1 MGMKINPLLG
11 IFENKEIEK
20 TYFDQFFESSMVFL
34 RRSLMMLGI
43 LYTLFLIPDWLFLRP
58 HADFVW
64 AFLNRGLFFFLVM
77 ILYFWLRF
85 GKGFTLY
92 PIIMLLTEIAVSLL
106 FIQMFVVYDK
116 SSDLMI
122 QFLGMISMIL
132 GMFLVPNRAYYH
144 LIATGIAGLAFFYH
158 AVNVFNP
165 EGFQAA
171 AWLIYLMV
179 IIGISYVNAVRA
191 NTYQRK
197 QYINCLNLKELLDM
211 DPLTEIYNRQK
222 FDVELMKYLASVEEE
237 AVATIMFDIDDFK
250 RVNDEFGH
258 LEGDRVLKKV
268 SEIARSQ
275 VRERDVLARWGG
287 EEFIILMPHA
297 GKLEAYSV
305 AERIRKE
312 IEKQFSAEDLMI
324 TCSFGVTEISR
335 DDDFEAIMKRVD
347 AHLYAAKAQGK
358 NHTMVY

>member
-1 MGMKINPLLG
+1 MKINPLLG

-20 TYFDQFFESSMVFL
+20 AYFDQFFENSMVFL

-43 LYTLFLIPDWLFLRP
+43 LYTLFLIPDWFFLRP
-58 HADFVW
+58 HADFIW
-64 AFLNRGLFFFLVM
+64 AFLNRGLFFGLIM

-92 PIIMLLTEIAVSLL
+92 PVIMLLTEIAVSLL

-116 SSDLMI
+116 SGDLMI

-132 GMFLVPNRAYYH
+132 GMFLIPNRAYYH
-144 LIATGIAGLAFFYH
+144 LTATSIAGAAFFYQ
-158 AVNVFNP
+158 AVQAYQP
-165 EGFQAA
+165 ADFQAM
-171 AWLIYLMV
+171 AWLVYLVV

-191 NTYQRK
+191 NIYQRK
-197 QYINCLNLKELLDM
+197 QYINSLNLKELLDM

-222 FDVELMKYLASVEEE
+222 FDEELMKYLASVKEES
-237 AVATIMFDIDDFK
+237 VATIMFDIDDFK
-250 RVNDEFGH
+250 LVNDQYGH
-258 LEGDRVLKKV
+258 LEGDRVLKLV
-268 SEIARSQ
+268 SEIARNQ

-297 GKLEAYSV
+297 GKLEAYTV
-305 AERIRKE
+305 AERIRKK
-312 IEKQFSAEDLMI
+312 IEAYFANEGRVI

-335 DDDFEAIMKRVD
+335 TDDFEAIMKRVD
-347 AHLYAAKAQGK
+347 AHLYEAKAKGK